1 MTVIFEEEEEQ
12 ISSDNP
18 SMDPSSAQMPSN
30 SPGSPSG
37 VVLNDP
43 EQKELENQTL
53 PAQEAI
59 IDNDPTRFSNILHL
73 VLPLGR
79 SATDVEDNIMV
90 EWVNLTPD
98 KEFGLPPQD

>member
-1 MTVIFEEEEEQ
+1 VTVIFEEEEEQ

-18 SMDPSSAQMPSN
+18 STDPSSARVPSN

-37 VVLNDP
+37 AVLNDP

-53 PAQEAI
+53 PALEPV
-59 IDNDPTRFSNILHL
+59 IDSEPTRFSNILHL
-73 VLPLGR
+73 VLPPGR
-79 SATDVEDNIMV
+79 SATDVEDNVMV

-98 KEFGLPPQD
+98 KEFGLPPKD